1 MYPLLTFAAMAHE
14 FGDSKWIQVFSD
26 IIPLSQMT
34 VLAVPDKRAAIHIV
48 YSLILTVFFITA
60 GVVNFRKA
68 DLK

>member
-1 MYPLLTFAAMAHE
+1 MYPLMMFAALAQE
-14 FGDSKWIQVFSD
+14 LGESKWIQVFRD

-34 VLAVPDKRAAIHIV
+34 ALAMPDKRAAIHIV